1 MKLLGKP
8 NSLTGNTSL
17 SFVPSIGLCLPTEL
31 TREQSKILEKQQCHS
46 GYKGTLLVDRDCPA
60 EPREASPLKRSR

>member
-46 GYKGTLLVDRDCPA
+46 GYKGALGG
-60 EPREASPLKRSR
+60 

>member
-17 SFVPSIGLCLPTEL
+17 SFAPSIGLCLPTEL

-46 GYKGTLLVDRDCPA
+46 GTRAFFWWIETAQQSLKKTLL
-60 EPREASPLKRSR
+60 